1 MMIEKQRLG
10 VHICQ
15 MLWGILQRM
24 KKVFGSHPR
33 KQFQNKA
40 PKVNVTPVFAQ
51 GSTEKGQE
59 AAEKRWIAVSW
70 STGALKAPQPP
81 ASMVCNEQLI

>member
-1 MMIEKQRLG
+1 MSNALGNIAKNEK
-10 VHICQ
+10 VS
-15 MLWGILQRM
+15 
-24 KKVFGSHPR
+24 GSHSR

-59 AAEKRWIAVSW
+59 AAERGWIAVSW

-81 ASMVCNEQLI
+81 ASMACNEQLI